1 MLLSFLFLC
10 QLWHCAT
17 YTVCWLLSLCR
28 FFSLFT
34 VDKPVDCFFDYALPC
49 PHCGMSLLLLLSC
62 CTATAITNKSTA
74 TPPESQLILA
84 FLLAF
89 VPLSSML
96 PFPRPFDCYCIFWT
110 TPHQCGA
117 ISLLLLS
124 CFTAKAA
131 PQQPHCTLQTAS
143 WFSPFCQLPPL
154 SPPLP
159 LPPLPATWI
168 AATAV
173 KDVAAT
179 LLQCCRYLC
188 PLPLFCGLRYCA
200 ISSLPHPMSTVIA
213 ANISLWHCRWL
224 GPWFIVVLPPLSM

>member
-1 MLLSFLFLC
+1 MLLSFLFLY

-34 VDKPVDCFFDYALPC
+34 VDKPVDCFFYYALPC

-143 WFSPFCQLPPL
+143 WFSPFCQLSPL

-159 LPPLPATWI
+159 LLSPLALQQQ
-168 AATAV
+168 
-173 KDVAAT
+173 
-179 LLQCCRYLC
+179 LLKML
-188 PLPLFCGLRYCA
+188 LPLYCNAVATSAPCLCFVACA
-200 ISSLPHPMSTVIA
+200 IAQSVHYHIQCQWSLQQTFLCGIA
-213 ANISLWHCRWL
+213 VDL
-224 GPWFIVVLPPLSM
+224 VLDS